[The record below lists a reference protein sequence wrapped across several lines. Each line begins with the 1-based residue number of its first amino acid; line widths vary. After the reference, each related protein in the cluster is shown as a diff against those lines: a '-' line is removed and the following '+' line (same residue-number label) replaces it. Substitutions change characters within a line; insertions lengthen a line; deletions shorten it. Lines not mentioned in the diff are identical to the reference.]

1 MKTAIIT
8 GASSG
13 LGAEFVRLL
22 TAAFPEIESL
32 WLIARR
38 RERLEQLAAEYG
50 GSLKDVRVLP
60 LDLCDESSF
69 KVLRFELETHKPD
82 ICLLVNNAGCGYL
95 GNVGELDTD
104 KQTRMTKLN
113 VTAMTAV
120 TSLALP
126 YMSRGG
132 RIINVSSIASFCP
145 NARMTV
151 YSSTK
156 AYVSSFT
163 RGLSEEQRRRG
174 VHVTAVCPGPMDTEF
189 LEVGGIAGNSG
200 MFATLPYCDPEK
212 VAAGAYAASLAG
224 RTFYTPKLFYK
235 FYRVLAKIIPQSL
248 MVKLAKT

>member
-13 LGAEFVRLL
+13 LGVEFVRLL

-38 RERLEQLAAEYG
+38 RDRLEELAVQYG
-50 GSLKDVRVLP
+50 EGLEVRVLP
-60 LDLCDESSF
+60 LDLCSESAF
-69 KVLRFELETHKPD
+69 TVLRFELESQKPD
-82 ICLLVNNAGCGYL
+82 VRLLVNNAGCGYL
-95 GNVGELDTD
+95 GSMGEVDTD
-104 KQTRMTKLN
+104 TQTRMTKLN
-113 VTAMTAV
+113 VTALTAV
-120 TSLALP
+120 TNSVLP
-126 YMSRGG
+126 YMDRGA

-163 RGLSEEQRRRG
+163 RGLSEELRHRG
-174 VHVTAVCPGPMDTEF
+174 VRITAVCPGPMATEF
-189 LEVGGIAGNSG
+189 LDIGGITGHSK
-200 MFATLPYCDPEK
+200 MFDTLPYCDPEK
-212 VAAGAYAASLAG
+212 VAAGAYAASIAG
-224 RTFYTPKLFYK
+224 QTFYTPKLFYK
-235 FYRVLAKIIPQSL
+235 FYRVLAKIIPHSL

>member
-13 LGAEFVRLL
+13 LGIEFVRLL
-22 TAAFPEIESL
+22 TAAFPEVESV

-38 RERLEQLAAEYG
+38 RDRLEELAAQYG
-50 GSLKDVRVLP
+50 EDLDVRVLP
-60 LDLCDESSF
+60 LDLCSESAFAALS
-69 KVLRFELETHKPD
+69 FELEAWKPD
-82 ICLLVNNAGCGYL
+82 VCLLVNNAGCGYL
-95 GNVGELDTD
+95 GRMGEVDTD
-104 KQTRMTKLN
+104 TQTRMTKLN
-113 VTAMTAV
+113 VTALTAV
-120 TSLALP
+120 TNLVLP
-126 YMSRGG
+126 YMSRGA

-163 RGLSEEQRRRG
+163 RGLSEEVRHRG
-174 VHVTAVCPGPMDTEF
+174 VFITAVCPGPMATEF
-189 LEVGGIAGNSG
+189 LDIGGITGNSK
-200 MFATLPYCDPEK
+200 MFDTLPYCDPEK
-212 VAAGAYAASLAG
+212 VAAGAYAASIAG

-235 FYRVLAKIIPQSL
+235 FYRVLAKIIPHSI